1 MINKKITSIL
11 FIFVLMLTVVC
22 SDTEEVS
29 ENKSIDT
36 TEKKYNVVA
45 TTPMLGEFV
54 KKVGQDNINLEVL
67 MPPSVDPH
75 TFKLSPQD
83 VQKVSDADLL
93 FYVGMKYESA
103 SFTKL
108 LKSSVQSEDILVE
121 IGMKV
126 NPIEFSENEHSDH
139 DGHDDH
145 DEHDKDGDNDEHD
158 KDGDHDDHAGH
169 DHGIYDPH
177 FWFDPN
183 RVGLAVSEISKQLSN
198 LDPQNSNEYQLSEK
212 NYLSELNKL
221 HEEIDASFKS
231 VMAGTKIV
239 TTHESLGYLQSTY
252 GLEIFTTVIPSLTT
266 EGSLTPKDLSGVIE
280 IIKDNNI
287 KVLFVESEASD
298 RFADVISNETEVN
311 VVTGLWVETL
321 QEDESYVDF
330 LRKNV
335 NLIVD
340 NLPEEHAHED
350 HDEHDKDGDHD
361 DHDKDDD
368 HDDHDKEGEKK

>member
-22 SDTEEVS
+22 SDIEEIS

-54 KKVGQDNINLEVL
+54 KQVGQDNINLEVL

-145 DEHDKDGDNDEHD
+145 DEHDKDGD
-158 KDGDHDDHAGH
+158 
-169 DHGIYDPH
+169 
-177 FWFDPN
+177 
-183 RVGLAVSEISKQLSN
+183 
-198 LDPQNSNEYQLSEK
+198 
-212 NYLSELNKL
+212 
-221 HEEIDASFKS
+221 
-231 VMAGTKIV
+231 
-239 TTHESLGYLQSTY
+239 
-252 GLEIFTTVIPSLTT
+252 
-266 EGSLTPKDLSGVIE
+266 
-280 IIKDNNI
+280 
-287 KVLFVESEASD
+287 
-298 RFADVISNETEVN
+298 
-311 VVTGLWVETL
+311 
-321 QEDESYVDF
+321 
-330 LRKNV
+330 
-335 NLIVD
+335 
-340 NLPEEHAHED
+340 
-350 HDEHDKDGDHD
+350 HDE
-361 DHDKDDD
+361 HDKDDD
-368 HDDHDKEGEKK
+368 HDEHDKEGEKK